1 MLEILLLIFLTRK
14 VGEIVEAKGHKPGWY
29 KLMTVLLW
37 IGGEVSGAVAGGVVS
52 ALTGAGTGFV
62 YLFALLGAAAGTCV
76 AFVVAKTRSPRVVA
90 YDQPPQPPTFD
101 RPQPPTFNT
110 TMR

>member
-14 VGEIVEAKGHKPGWY
+14 VGEIVEAKGRKPGWY

-37 IGGEVSGAVAGGVVS
+37 IGGEVSGAVVGGIVS
-52 ALTGAGTGFV
+52 ALAGAGTALV
-62 YLFALLGAAAGTCV
+62 YLFALLGAAAGAGV
-76 AFVVAKTRSPRVVA
+76 AFLVAKTRSPQVVA
-90 YDQPPQPPTFD
+90 YDQPPQPPTF
-101 RPQPPTFNT
+101 NT